1 MRCRGEL
8 KSLRAQWCWWGQCVL
23 VMHAIFSGICEYKSQ
38 PQLLEKLATLLAPV
52 VQKVDSAIR
61 WINLYPVDSAGMYVL
76 RISLLLKTLLLVVVV
91 VVRRLDQDIL
101 LSLRSSLSF
110 LSIAHT
116 EQYILLS
123 ERFTTLLLERYQNKK
138 NFTVL

>member
-1 MRCRGEL
+1 
-8 KSLRAQWCWWGQCVL
+8 
-23 VMHAIFSGICEYKSQ
+23 MHAIVSGICEYKSQ

-61 WINLYPVDSAGMYVL
+61 WINLYPVDSAGVYVL
-76 RISLLLKTLLLVVVV
+76 CISLLLKTLLLLVVV

-110 LSIAHT
+110 LSIAPT
-116 EQYILLS
+116 EQYILKNDLLS
-123 ERFTTLLLERYQNKK
+123 ERFTALLLERYQNKK

>member
-1 MRCRGEL
+1 
-8 KSLRAQWCWWGQCVL
+8 
-23 VMHAIFSGICEYKSQ
+23 MHAIVSGICEYKSQ

-52 VQKVDSAIR
+52 VQKVDGAIR
-61 WINLYPVDSAGMYVL
+61 WINLYPVDSAGVYVL
-76 RISLLLKTLLLVVVV
+76 CISLLLKTLLLLLVMVVVV

-110 LSIAHT
+110 LSIAPA
-116 EQYILLS
+116 EQYFLKNDLLS
-123 ERFTTLLLERYQNKK
+123 ERFTALLLERYQNKK